1 MKTIYFTTAIF
12 NRNRVKFL
20 YGLNEIIL
28 EPYYI
33 GKNKNGKKTIYGRV
47 NNANEIRGFDYE
59 KISNIKILGY
69 EKFSPIIPIMLIYN

>member
-20 YGLNEIIL
+20 YGLNEVIL

-33 GKNKNGKKTIYGRV
+33 GKNKNGKKAIYGRV
-47 NNANEIRGFDYE
+47 NGANEIRGFDYG
-59 KISNIKILGY
+59 KISNIKILGTQ
-69 EKFSPIIPIMLIYN
+69 KFSPIIPIMLIYN

>member
-1 MKTIYFTTAIF
+1 MKTIIFSSAIF

-33 GKNKNGKKTIYGRV
+33 GRDKNGKKIIFGRRSSI
-47 NNANEIRGFDYE
+47 NEVKGFAYE
-59 KISNIKILGY
+59 NISNIRILGS
-69 EKFSPIIPIMLIYN
+69 EKFSPIIPIMPLFN

>member
-20 YGLNEIIL
+20 YGLNEVLL

-33 GKNKNGKKTIYGRV
+33 GKNKNGEKTLYGRV
-47 NNANEIRGFDYE
+47 NGVNEIRGFDYK

-69 EKFSPIIPIMLIYN
+69 EKFSPIIPIMLIYR

>member
-20 YGLNEIIL
+20 FGLNEVLL

-33 GKNKNGKKTIYGRV
+33 GKNKNGKKTLYGRV
-47 NNANEIRGFDYE
+47 NGVNEIRGFDYE

-69 EKFSPIIPIMLIYN
+69 EKFSPIIPIMLIYR